1 MTRSANLVRL
11 LVAELARLRSRRVTL
26 VAGLVVLASVGL
38 FQLVVNDQVRPPS
51 ASEVT
56 QQRQYYEQAHQEWEQ
71 GHVAADQECKDAGES
86 PESCAWPEPT
96 EADYSL
102 TASTFAEVAPTAVR
116 LSAYVTLL
124 AAFLVG
130 ASFIGAEYSTGSLAN
145 WLTFVPQRLRVY
157 GSKLGAVVLAS
168 ALAGAVVNFVM
179 LGLVALLTRVHGG
192 ALTGLGDAAGSAGRA
207 VVIACLAGV
216 AGFVFALLTRHTVAA
231 LGIALGYIVASA
243 VLSSLASNADGPLG
257 WLPPWLPENNVAAFL
272 EHGSTYY
279 QYVETVT
286 ASGTSGDSIE
296 KHLSFGHSALYWL
309 VLLVVAV
316 VSGALVFR
324 RRDVT

>member
-1 MTRSANLVRL
+1 MTRSGNLLRL
-11 LVAELARLRSRRVTL
+11 VLAELARLRARRVVL
-26 VAGLVVLASVGL
+26 VGALLVLAAVGL
-38 FQLVVNDQVRPPS
+38 FQLVVNDEVSPPS
-51 ASEVT
+51 ASDVT
-56 QQRQYYEQAHQEWEQ
+56 EQRQFYEQARAEWEQ
-71 GHVAADQECKDAGES
+71 THAAQEKDCQDSGQS
-86 PESCAWPEPT
+86 PADCVLPEPT
-96 EADYSL
+96 PADYSL
-102 TASTFAEVAPTAVR
+102 TATAFADIAPVAVQ

-124 AAFLVG
+124 TAFLVG

-145 WLTFVPQRLRVY
+145 WLTFVPQRLKVY
-157 GSKLGAVVLAS
+157 GSKLVAVVLAS
-168 ALAGAVVNFVM
+168 AVGGSVANFLM

-192 ALTGLGDAAGSAGRA
+192 GLTGFGEVAATAGRA
-207 VVIACLAGV
+207 VPIACLAGV

-231 LGIALGYIVASA
+231 LGIALGYVVVSA
-243 VLSSLASNADGPLG
+243 VLSTIAGNADGPLG

-272 EHGSTYY
+272 GNGTTYE

-286 ASGTSGDSIE
+286 AEGTSGNSIE
-296 KHLSFGHSALYWL
+296 KHITFGHSAVYWF

>member
-1 MTRSANLVRL
+1 MTRSGNLVRL
-11 LVAELARLRSRRVTL
+11 VAAELTRLRSRRVTL
-26 VAGLVVLASVGL
+26 VAAVVVLAAVGL
-38 FQLVVNDQVRPPS
+38 FQLAVNAELTPPS
-51 ASEVT
+51 AGEVT

-71 GHVAADQECKDAGES
+71 GHAAQEKECQDSGES
-86 PESCAWPEPT
+86 PADCVSPEPT
-96 EADYSL
+96 PADFSL
-102 TASTFAEVAPTAVR
+102 TASTFADIAPPALE

-145 WLTFVPQRLRVY
+145 WLTFVPQRLKVY
-157 GSKLGAVVLAS
+157 GSKLVAVVLAS
-168 ALAGAVVNFVM
+168 AVAGAVVNFVM

-192 ALTGLGDAAGSAGRA
+192 VLAGLGDAAGTAGRA
-207 VVIACLAGV
+207 VAIAVLAGV

-231 LGIALGYIVASA
+231 VGIALGYLVTS
-243 VLSSLASNADGPLG
+243 VVLASLVANANGPLG

-272 EHGSTYY
+272 KHGSTYY

-286 ASGTSGDSIE
+286 ADGTSGDSVE
-296 KHLSFGHSALYWL
+296 KHLGFGHSAVYWL
-309 VLLVVAV
+309 VLLVVTI

>member
-1 MTRSANLVRL
+1 MTRSGNLAT
-11 LVAELARLRSRRVTL
+11 LVLVELKRLRSRRVSL
-26 VAGLVVLASVGL
+26 VAAILVLAAVGL
-38 FQLVVNDQVRPPS
+38 FQLVV

-56 QQRQYYEQAHQEWEQ
+56 PPSAADVTQQQQYYEQAHQDWEQ
-71 GHVAADQECKDAGES
+71 NHAAQEGACAAQGGS
-86 PESCAWPEPT
+86 PSDCAQPEPT
-96 EADYSL
+96 PADFSL
-102 TASTFAEVAPTAVR
+102 TATAFSDIAPAAVQ
-116 LSAYVTLL
+116 LSAYVALL

-145 WLTFVPQRLRVY
+145 WLTFVPRRLTVY
-157 GSKLGAVVLAS
+157 GSKLVAVVLAS
-168 ALAGAVVNFVM
+168 ALGGAVANFVM
-179 LGLVALLTRVHGG
+179 LGLVALLTRLNGG
-192 ALTGLGDAAGSAGRA
+192 ALTGLRTVADDAGRA
-207 VVIACLAGV
+207 VPIAVLAGV

-231 LGIALGYIVASA
+231 LGIALGYVVVSA
-243 VLSSLASNADGPLG
+243 VLSTVASNANGPLG

-272 EHGSTYY
+272 QHGTTYE

-286 ASGTSGDSIE
+286 ESGTSGDSIE
-296 KHLSFGHSALYWL
+296 KHISFGHSATYWA